1 MDTSHNSSVIKITCP
16 EELGYHAYHIVS
28 LYHPYDDIRMVDEDS
43 DIDISISSDRLR
55 ILFFG
60 AEHLYGYGEKDDL
73 RRALF
78 TLLKERTGQELPWGI
93 LVGVRPSKVA
103 RKLLDGKMTSDQATE
118 EISTRYL
125 ATAEKARL
133 AVSVAQRET
142 ELIGSLDTTDS
153 VSIYLGMPFC
163 PTRCAYCSFASYP
176 YRGNKY
182 AGDYLKLMKKE
193 IGLVSEYLDRSG
205 KSVTTVYFGGGTP
218 TSVGDLE
225 FRDIMECIGKEI
237 LSGRNVREFTVEAGR
252 ADSITTDKLRAMRE
266 YGADRISINPQTMN
280 DRTLKLIGR
289 NHDSGDVVRAFKM
302 ARKEGFDNINMD
314 IIIGLPGEGIDEVR
328 RTLDGIGALSPESL
342 TVHGLSM
349 KRASRL
355 YEEFVATG
363 RFQIR
368 SQGEL
373 NEMYGA
379 AHNAAYDLGLLPYYM
394 YRQKNIAGSH
404 ENVGFARQGKENLYN
419 ILMIEEVESIIA
431 IGADGITKKV
441 GNGKIERFA
450 NFKDVREYVLR
461 HDELMDKKIRFLET

>member
-1 MDTSHNSSVIKITCP
+1 MDTSRSSNVIKIACP
-16 EELGYHAYHIVS
+16 VELGYHAYHIVS
-28 LYHPYDDIRMVDEDS
+28 LYHPYADIRMVDEDS

-103 RKLLDGKMTSDQATE
+103 RKLLDGGMTFDQAAAD
-118 EISTRYL
+118 IRMRYL
-125 ATAEKARL
+125 ATDKKARL
-133 AVSVAQRET
+133 AAFVAQRET
-142 ELIGSLDTTDS
+142 ELISGLDTTDS

-176 YRGNKY
+176 YKGNKY
-182 AGDYLKLMKKE
+182 AEEYLRLMKKE
-193 IGLVSEYLDRSG
+193 IGLVSGYLDRTG
-205 KSVTTVYFGGGTP
+205 KKVTTVYFGGGTP
-218 TSVGDLE
+218 TSVGDKE
-225 FRDIMECIGKEI
+225 FREIMECIGNDI

-252 ADSITTDKLRAMRE
+252 ADSITPDKLRAMKE

-280 DRTLKLIGR
+280 DKTLRLIGR
-289 NHDSGDVVRAFKM
+289 NHDSADVERAFRM
-302 ARKEGFDNINMD
+302 ARSEGFDNINMD
-314 IIIGLPGEGIDEVR
+314 IIIGLPGEGIEEIR
-328 RTLDGIGALSPESL
+328 RTLDGICALSPESL

-363 RFQIR
+363 RFPIR
-368 SQGEL
+368 TQAEL
-373 NEMYGA
+373 NVMYGA
-379 AHNAAYDLGLLPYYM
+379 AHMEAEKLGLLPYYM

-404 ENVGFARQGKENLYN
+404 ENVGFAKPGRENLYN

-431 IGADGITKKV
+431 IGADGISKKV

-461 HDELMDKKIRFLET
+461 HDELMEKKIRFLET

>member
-142 ELIGSLDTTDS
+142 ELIGGLDTTDS

-193 IGLVSEYLDRSG
+193 IGLVSEYLARSG

-328 RTLDGIGALSPESL
+328 RTLDGISALSPESL